1 MLDAETLRAV
11 KLHKAP
17 FGQKFVAWSFL
28 WPVYNFPKKTEIV
41 IEGLENLPDRAVI
54 LAMNHT
60 DKYNYWPFQYRLYRS
75 GVPRFTATW
84 VKGKY
89 YQNPWMARFMMATNN
104 IPVPSR
110 GYIIASRFAEAIGR
124 APEAT
129 EYRVLRDL
137 VDGRRSPGELNPDEH
152 GGDLGRFFETYGR
165 THSAESVTETVA
177 RFDAEFDEVMR
188 EVVRLNQEAMFE
200 HDCNLLIF
208 PEGTRSLRLSKGR
221 TGMAQ
226 MAQHLGAT
234 IVPVGCSGSDK
245 VYPGSSPFPK
255 GGRVVYRMGKP
266 LEPHGPELAP
276 HRVTAPF
283 TPLTR
288 AAGEKYHASFQA
300 ITDIV
305 MDRINAL
312 LDPEYQYGEATG
324 VKGVERFL

>member
-1 MLDAETLRAV
+1 MIDAETLRGV
-11 KLHKAP
+11 KLNKAP
-17 FGQKFVAWSFL
+17 VGQKLVAWSFL
-28 WPVYNFPKKTEIV
+28 WPVYSLPKKTEIV
-41 IEGLENLPDRAVI
+41 LEGLENLPDRAVI

-60 DKYNYWPFQYRLYRS
+60 DRYNYWPFQYQMYRA

-89 YQNPWMARFMMATNN
+89 YENSWVARFMMATNN

-110 GYIIASRFAEAIGR
+110 GYIIASRFREAIGR
-124 APEAT
+124 PPEST

-137 VDGRRSPGELNPDEH
+137 VDGRRGPDELGEDER
-152 GGDLGRFFETYGR
+152 GGDLGQFFEAYGR
-165 THSAESVTETVA
+165 TNATESVAETVR
-177 RFDAEFDEVMR
+177 RFEAEFDEVMR

-200 HDCNLLIF
+200 HDLNLLIF

-245 VYPGSSPFPK
+245 AYPGNSPVAK
-255 GGRVVYRMGKP
+255 GGRIVYRIGTP
-266 LEPHGPELAP
+266 LEPHGPVLAP
-276 HRVTAPF
+276 YRVTAPF

-288 AAGEKYHASFQA
+288 EAAEKYHDSFQA

-312 LDPEYQYGEATG
+312 VDPEYQFGEPTG
-324 VKGVERFL
+324 VEGIERFL